1 MSSDRSNFG
10 MNFVIVAVGLK
21 HSGNLGAIARICD
34 NFNTSHLILVAPE
47 CVVDDRAYERATKAR
62 RYLDSIIIRKNLSE
76 VREYADVLIAL
87 SARTG
92 GIDNLSRSAIPIQKL
107 PMMVKQSSGVIAL
120 VLGRENYGLTN
131 EEVNECDI
139 LTTIPIPGSN
149 PVLNVSHAITI
160 VLWEFFRN
168 LDESEI
174 ETHRL
179 MRRVERKAFFTYL
192 NDILE
197 HAWIRKEKH
206 SGINRVFSSVLGRA
220 FINQREANAL
230 IGTLRGIYRSLNESH
245 PPWDDC
251 NAE

>member
-1 MSSDRSNFG
+1 
-10 MNFVIVAVGLK
+10 
-21 HSGNLGAIARICD
+21 
-34 NFNTSHLILVAPE
+34 
-47 CVVDDRAYERATKAR
+47 
-62 RYLDSIIIRKNLSE
+62 
-76 VREYADVLIAL
+76 
-87 SARTG
+87 
-92 GIDNLSRSAIPIQKL
+92 
-107 PMMVKQSSGVIAL
+107 SSGVIAL